1 MIPCKQYDGYGH
13 GLREVAAAAAALNSS
28 ISIMRPEELTAAAT
42 LTPRPAMLRIKPAS
56 YSEALA
62 AARARLGVQETAT
75 PGNIA
80 QLLAAGRDANATIP
94 VHLYLFRHYDEPWGW
109 EFANATQLQ
118 QLIASLD
125 RRYVAVR
132 GIMMHAEGFP
142 NRRAAAWRFLE
153 VACPAAATL
162 APQRIAVHWMSSNS
176 LLELLPPAA
185 TNITRY
191 NNRNNTAAASSRR
204 LQLNLP
210 PACAA
215 PNIEF
220 WARLGSASYG
230 MFAAANAKLPG
241 VRPVLRWTSTVTRVG
256 QTTLEG
262 EAVPVAV
269 VDVSPARFPAPSWW
283 SNAAPFVDNS
293 TAENDANNDDNLTAA
308 WQPRPQLFVYIK
320 GQRLQLAA
328 PPGGNGS
335 MFLVDLSG
343 ATSRSSSSSSSS
355 SSTVQPGD
363 EVCLLCEQQP
373 AGELGQQLGAD
384 EYNTALC
391 LRGLSPAPEATLFDE
406 LPNCTPRKA

>member
-1 MIPCKQYDGYGH
+1 
-13 GLREVAAAAAALNSS
+13 
-28 ISIMRPEELTAAAT
+28 
-42 LTPRPAMLRIKPAS
+42 MLRIKPAT

-80 QLLAAGRDANATIP
+80 QLLAAGRDANTTIP
-94 VHLYLFRHYDEPWGW
+94 IHLYLYRHYGG
-109 EFANATQLQ
+109 L
-118 QLIASLD
+118 
-125 RRYVAVR
+125 
-132 GIMMHAEGFP
+132 
-142 NRRAAAWRFLE
+142 
-153 VACPAAATL
+153 PAAAAL

-176 LLELLPPAA
+176 LLELLPPAT

-191 NNRNNTAAASSRR
+191 NNKSNTAAAPSRR

-230 MFAAANAKLPG
+230 MFAAAHAKLPG
-241 VRPVLRWTSTVTRVG
+241 VRPVLRWTSMVTRVG

-293 TAENDANNDDNLTAA
+293 TAENDANNDDNVTAA

-320 GQRLQLAA
+320 GQRMQLAA

-335 MFLVDLSG
+335 MFLVDISG
-343 ATSRSSSSSSSS
+343 TSGTSSSSSSSS
-355 SSTVQPGD
+355 SSRSPVQPGD

-384 EYNTALC
+384 EYNTALR
-391 LRGLSPAPEATLFDE
+391 LRGLLPAPEATLFDE
-406 LPNCTPRKA
+406 LPDCTPRKA